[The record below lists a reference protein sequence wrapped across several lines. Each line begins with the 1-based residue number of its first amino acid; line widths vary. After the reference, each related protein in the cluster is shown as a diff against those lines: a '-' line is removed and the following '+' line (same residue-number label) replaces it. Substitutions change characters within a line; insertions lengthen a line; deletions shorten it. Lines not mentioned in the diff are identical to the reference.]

1 MDLAELSMLLE
12 SIQGVEVS
20 REDFET
26 AATSLSKLTSLPDDQ
41 VLLPLCY

>member
-20 REDFET
+20 REDFEC
-26 AATSLSKLTSLPDDQ
+26 AAASLSKLTSLPDDQ
-41 VLLPLCY
+41 VQ